1 MNDITLDLSR
11 LAATVSEHASRI
23 RIPSGREFG
32 HMFYVLLIVY
42 IFCYGR
48 QKRRCKN
55 LDRPLFHWSKRDKF
69 SVRDLLNGGLLILGI
84 TGSGKTSSSGK
95 QIASALAHDR
105 NAYGLILAAKPEDL
119 GMWQKI
125 FADAGQSKRLLVF
138 DAEDSPLRFNF
149 LEEAGRRGSTRD
161 IVQCITTIG
170 ETLRAGERRGGGE
183 NEAFFA
189 AQQERL
195 IHHAVE
201 VLKVARGTVTSAD
214 LQQFITAA
222 AHSPDQI
229 KDPAWKSGFHSQ
241 CLEAAFNAPKT
252 RQDAH
257 DFDQAADYWLFEL
270 PRLADRTRSSILAGV
285 FATLFVFNNG
295 LVHERVSTA
304 SNFSFDEL
312 RRKRQWLFV
321 NTPPSVLG
329 ESGTFIGTGFKYLMQ
344 KDILRRTAGAKDP
357 FHVCWCD
364 ECQLWTNDADSRYI
378 AQSRSHRGT
387 TVFLTQSLH
396 SFHSAMT
403 GERGKHQALSL
414 LGNFAT
420 RVCHALGDIETAEWA
435 SNTLGKRLE
444 THVGGS
450 TQPAESAYDELMGY
464 AESTSSFSTQYE
476 PVLQPAVFMNGLR
489 NGGPLNRYRCDAIVI
504 RPGKPFS
511 NGENWLH
518 VTFRQR

>member
-1 MNDITLDLSR
+1 MSEFNLDLSA
-11 LAATVSEHASRI
+11 LTAAISDQASHI

-32 HMFYVLLIVY
+32 HMFYVLMIVY

-48 QKRRCKN
+48 QKRRRQN
-55 LDRPLFHWSKRDKF
+55 LDRPLFHWSKRDRF

-95 QIASALAHDR
+95 QIASALARDR

-125 FADAGQSKRLLVF
+125 FADAGQSKRLQVF

-149 LEEAGRRGSTRD
+149 LEEAGRYGSTRD
-161 IVQCITTIG
+161 ITQTITTIG
-170 ETLRAGERRGGGE
+170 ETLRSGDRRGGGE

-195 IHHAVE
+195 LHHAVE
-201 VLKVARGTVTSAD
+201 VLKVARGTVTSSD

-222 AHSPDQI
+222 AHSPDQLT
-229 KDPAWKSGFHSQ
+229 DLTWKSGFHSQ

-252 RQDAH
+252 RQGAH
-257 DFDQAADYWLFEL
+257 DFQQAADYWCSEF
-270 PRLADRTRSSILAGV
+270 PKIAQRTQSSILAGV
-285 FATLFVFNNG
+285 FGTLFVFNNG
-295 LVHERVSTA
+295 MVHERVSSR

-312 RRKRQWLFV
+312 RRKRQWLLV
-321 NTPPSVLG
+321 NTPLSVLG
-329 ESGTFIGTGFKYLMQ
+329 DSGTFIGTGFKYLIQ
-344 KDILRRTAGAKDP
+344 KDILRRAAGANDP

-364 ECQLWTNDADSRYI
+364 EANQWCNSFDEKYLC
-378 AQSRSHRGT
+378 QSRSHRGC

-396 SFHSAMT
+396 SFHSAMA

-420 RVCHALGDIETAEWA
+420 RVCHALGDVETAEWA

-464 AESTSSFSTQYE
+464 ADSTSSFSTQYE

-518 VTFRQR
+518 VIFRQR